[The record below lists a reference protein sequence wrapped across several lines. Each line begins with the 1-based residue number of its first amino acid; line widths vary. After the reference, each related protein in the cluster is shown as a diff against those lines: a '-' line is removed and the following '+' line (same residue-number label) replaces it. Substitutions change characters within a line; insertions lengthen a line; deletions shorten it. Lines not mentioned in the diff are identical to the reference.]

1 MDECNW
7 VYYDT
12 DLGSCSYD
20 CGELRHEFIRLCEE
34 DLRLAKKFRSED
46 VFQEGKPKQSLNC
59 ITSRLVSLILYYF
72 PPDSPY
78 SILE

>member
-1 MDECNW
+1 MDDCKW

-12 DLGSCSYD
+12 DLGSYSYY
-20 CGELRHEFIRLCEE
+20 CGELRHELIRLCEE
-34 DLRLAKKFRSED
+34 DLRLAKIFRSED

-59 ITSRLVSLILYYF
+59 IMSRLVSLILYYF